1 MNKFIFAIC
10 LTMLVCISLS
20 AQNSDIVIVKAGT
33 KVLDYFPVGERY
45 LYPEFKEGQII
56 FKNGSINK
64 ARLNYNFVLGEIVFN
79 QGKDTLEINRKKELR
94 ECIVDQDTFLYDNG
108 YMKLIHSGNV
118 RVGFKHYV
126 KFKDVL
132 KKGAMGT
139 TARGA
144 SIDSYNSIASSGN
157 LYDLVPDEDIELQ
170 KMNEY
175 FISYSFGSFVQ
186 FRKKN
191 VHDLFPQHTDE
202 IKSYLKSNKVDF
214 DSVKD
219 LMRFADYLQKF

>member
-1 MNKFIFAIC
+1 
-10 LTMLVCISLS
+10 
-20 AQNSDIVIVKAGT
+20 VKAGT

-79 QGKDTLEINRKKELR
+79 QGKDTLAINRKKELR

-108 YMKLIHSGNV
+108 FMKLIHSGNV
-118 RVGFKHYV
+118 RVGFKQYV

-144 SIDSYNSIASSGN
+144 SIDSYNSMTAIGN

-170 KMNEY
+170 KMKEY
-175 FISYSFGSFVQ
+175 FISYSFSSFVQ
-186 FRKKN
+186 FRKKF
-191 VHDLFPQHTDE
+191 VLDLFPQHTDE
-202 IKSYLKSNKVDF
+202 IKSYLKSYKVDY
-214 DSVKD
+214 DSEKD
-219 LMRFADYLQKF
+219 LMRLADYLQKF